1 MWVLGGNLIVDM
13 VLDAV
18 QLVSISLTVI
28 LKLLAVR
35 AGQKRFSF
43 STHGAARAV
52 IIIDATH
59 RAISGAKYDNI
70 AVRAHRR
77 NDHE

>member
-28 LKLLAVR
+28 LKNCWLSEP
-35 AGQKRFSF
+35 GKRFSF

-52 IIIDATH
+52 IIINAMH